1 MSLENKIMTSMK
13 ESMKSK
19 DQTSLRALRAI
30 KSAIILQK
38 TEKGS
43 SEEISN
49 DDELKILQKL
59 VKQRKDSADIYQDQ
73 GRIED
78 AIEAFTK
85 ALSIQHDLLDAWNN
99 IYIPL
104 QAIKTKISLEK
115 ALDLYGPK
123 NSGSVAT
130 KIAYGILQY
139 RLHCGRDSEGNY
151 FNEALK
157 SLSSAENIYIQNPA
171 FSFRKEPRSVRG

>member
-1 MSLENKIMTSMK
+1 MK

-38 TEKGS
+38 TQKGS

-73 GRIED
+73 DRMDLAKPELDEIKIIEQFLPE
-78 AIEAFTK
+78 AMSEEEIENEVKKVIDETGAEGMKDMGKVMGIVTK
-85 ALSIQHDLLDAWNN
+85 KLLGKADGKTISTIVRNN
-99 IYIPL
+99 L
-104 QAIKTKISLEK
+104 
-115 ALDLYGPK
+115 
-123 NSGSVAT
+123 N
-130 KIAYGILQY
+130 
-139 RLHCGRDSEGNY
+139 
-151 FNEALK
+151 
-157 SLSSAENIYIQNPA
+157 
-171 FSFRKEPRSVRG
+171 

>member
-1 MSLENKIMTSMK
+1 MK

-73 GRIED
+73 GRMDLAQPELDEIKIIEQFLPE
-78 AIEAFTK
+78 AMSEEEIENEVKKVIGETGAEGMKDMGKVMGIVTK
-85 ALSIQHDLLDAWNN
+85 KLLGKADGKTISTIVRNN
-99 IYIPL
+99 L
-104 QAIKTKISLEK
+104 
-115 ALDLYGPK
+115 
-123 NSGSVAT
+123 N
-130 KIAYGILQY
+130 
-139 RLHCGRDSEGNY
+139 
-151 FNEALK
+151 
-157 SLSSAENIYIQNPA
+157 
-171 FSFRKEPRSVRG
+171 

>member
-38 TEKGS
+38 TQKGS

-73 GRIED
+73 DRMDLAQPELDEIKIIEQFLPE
-78 AIEAFTK
+78 AMSEEEIENEVRKVIDETGAEGMKDMGKVMGIVTK
-85 ALSIQHDLLDAWNN
+85 KLMGKADGKTISTIVRNN
-99 IYIPL
+99 L
-104 QAIKTKISLEK
+104 
-115 ALDLYGPK
+115 
-123 NSGSVAT
+123 N
-130 KIAYGILQY
+130 
-139 RLHCGRDSEGNY
+139 
-151 FNEALK
+151 
-157 SLSSAENIYIQNPA
+157 
-171 FSFRKEPRSVRG
+171 